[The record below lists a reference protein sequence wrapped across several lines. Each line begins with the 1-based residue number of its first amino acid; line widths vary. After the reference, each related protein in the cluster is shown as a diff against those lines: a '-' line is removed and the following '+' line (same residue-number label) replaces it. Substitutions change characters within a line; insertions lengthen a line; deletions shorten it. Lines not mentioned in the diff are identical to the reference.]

1 MLLQYRESWRAEFEA
16 WKKANPNGIRKFVNT
31 YALRP

>member
-16 WKKANPNGIRKFVNT
+16 WKKMHPDGIRKFVNT